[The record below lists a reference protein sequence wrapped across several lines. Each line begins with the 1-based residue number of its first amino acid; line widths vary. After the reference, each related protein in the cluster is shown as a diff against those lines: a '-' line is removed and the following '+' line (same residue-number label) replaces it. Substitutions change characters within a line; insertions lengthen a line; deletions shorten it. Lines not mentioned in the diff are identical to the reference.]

1 MNPNVTDLNHMAL
14 IDAPDLWITLL
25 KSLGML
31 SLVLGLLI
39 ATLYVTRKLLYR
51 QSGISARGII
61 QMLATYHIS
70 PKERIILVD
79 VLGEKILL
87 GVTPQHISRL
97 ATLSVNEDEELLR
110 HDDSGGVFS
119 NLIKDA
125 LGKRFRNR

>member
-1 MNPNVTDLNHMAL
+1 MDTPE
-14 IDAPDLWITLL
+14 LWITLL
-25 KSLGML
+25 KSIGML

-39 ATLYVTRKLLYR
+39 ASLYLIRKLLYG
-51 QSGISARGII
+51 QSGTSARGTI

-87 GVTPQHISRL
+87 GVTPQNIHRL
-97 ATLSVNEDEELLR
+97 ATLSVKKDVELICQN
-110 HDDSGGVFS
+110 DSGGFS

-125 LGKRFRNR
+125 LGKRFRNS